1 MEPTLWG
8 WPCGGSGNTVVNE
21 KDKRLLTDRLVGGG
35 GQLGTHS
42 AAHEGR
48 QCARRPGR
56 GRQVVGWK
64 YLAWEMALQ
73 PAAEAGEGG
82 RCEHVLEEALS
93 RGHVCLGH
101 SRVCATRSP
110 SPGRIL
116 GPPSSFVLGSIGK
129 EAKASCGPGPGK

>member
-1 MEPTLWG
+1 M
-8 WPCGGSGNTVVNE
+8 
-21 KDKRLLTDRLVGGG
+21 KRTSVSLLTGSWEEVDSR
-35 GQLGTHS
+35 GTHS

-64 YLAWEMALQ
+64 YLASEMALQ

-82 RCEHVLEEALS
+82 RCEHVLEEAWS

-116 GPPSSFVLGSIGK
+116 GLPSSFVLGSIGK